1 MNVVDLMARPR
12 AEARRSKASVLWRR
26 FRLLAHIIVAC
37 LPNSLKLLFY
47 RYLFRFRIGHGVRIG
62 LTVLDVDRCA
72 IEEGVRLGHFNVFT
86 QVKGLRIGDHVRVG
100 FGNLFRGGSLIVLG
114 RYCEL
119 LRLNR
124 INAIPEPDCIG
135 TPEPVFILG
144 EGSVVTAEHRFDFTD
159 RIEVG
164 KCTVIGGRNS
174 SFWTHNRQATLPIH
188 IGSFA
193 YVGSEVRFAPGARIP
208 SWSIVGLG
216 SVVTGVVEEEQSL
229 IAGVPAR
236 VLRPLSEGDLALI
249 GRKTRK
255 DLPDD
260 F

>member
-1 MNVVDLMARPR
+1 VEASDLLTRLHTEGGQPEAANPR
-12 AEARRSKASVLWRR
+12 RRLRR
-26 FRLLAHIIVAC
+26 FLHVLVA
-37 LPNSLKLLFY
+37 LFPNGLKLLCY
-47 RYLFRFRIGHGVRIG
+47 RYLFRFRIGRGVRIG
-62 LTVLDVDRCA
+62 LTVLDVDHCTLGD
-72 IEEGVRLGHFNVFT
+72 GVHIGHLNLFT
-86 QVKGLRIGDHVRVG
+86 RIRDLRVGDRVRVG
-100 FGNLFRGGSLIVLG
+100 FGNLFRGGSLVVLG

-188 IGSFA
+188 IGAFS

-208 SWSIVGLG
+208 TRSIVGLG
-216 SVVTGVVEEEQSL
+216 SVVTGSIEEERSL

-236 VLRPLSEGDLALI
+236 VVRPLTASDLEMI
-249 GRKTRK
+249 CRKTRK